1 MSGGS
6 ILGGSSSTGNKQ
18 SSTNTTSNNYD
29 NRVVNDAS
37 AGGRITGAGGVGA
50 EAGAMVTNVSGS
62 GNTIT
67 DGGAFGIVDK
77 LVTQLGTV
85 ATMQTTVARDL
96 ALRGTDAGTEYAK
109 AAAAAQEAALI
120 EAGGLTSQQKLLI
133 GLAVGGLVLYVI
145 ARKKK

>member
-6 ILGGSSSTGNKQ
+6 ILGGSSTGNKQ
-18 SSTNTTSNNYD
+18 SSTNTTTNQYD
-29 NRVVNDAS
+29 NRIVNDAS

-50 EAGAMVTNVSGS
+50 EAGAFVTNVNGT
-62 GNTIT
+62 GNTVT
-67 DGGAFGIVDK
+67 DGGAFSIVDK
-77 LVTQLGTV
+77 LVSQLGSV

-120 EAGGLTSQQKLLI
+120 EAGGLTPQQKLMV
-133 GLAVGGLVLYVI
+133 GLVIGGLVLYVI